1 MDPNSAIN
9 HAIWVIDGHPQ
20 SGSLGSALAAKYAEG
35 ARQAGHEVR
44 LTVLRELQFDYNT
57 PQEALEPD
65 LAAAQ
70 EALQWCRHVTVIYPN
85 WWGTYPA
92 LFKAFL
98 DRILLPGFA
107 FQVEEK
113 GWKGLLS
120 GRSAQII
127 TTMDTPFWVYR
138 WILGAPGIRAMVRAT
153 FGFCG
158 IKPVHVKLFGPVHA
172 STPAQRQDW
181 LGEVFRM
188 GLAAEQA
195 IRPPRGTRIKAWLA
209 VARPQFYPFPLLVLA
224 TGAVAAAATLDHPVR
239 TAPLVLAA
247 GCAILL
253 ELFTVLTNELHDQE
267 TDRRNRNAGLFTG
280 GSRVLVDGRLTA
292 PQLETARRLAAGF
305 LIVLA
310 SVLAFLVS
318 SHALIIGGLVLTGW
332 LLGHQYSA
340 GPLRLSYRG
349 WGELDVAFTHSFL
362 VAALGWVS
370 QGGPWNSAIPWG
382 LTAAIFVS
390 VLPSIILA
398 GVPDRGADRAAGK
411 NTLVVRWG
419 VRRASFTAMA
429 AAAAAMILKSVT
441 SSGGPLSPWLTGAA
455 LVHGL
460 ILLGGLWVLSRRP
473 QPDKIDG
480 VLVLALTFMVWFA
493 LEPFLAY
500 ITGIPSTE

>member
-1 MDPNSAIN
+1 MVSHSSKI
-9 HAIWVIDGHPQ
+9 HRIWVIDAHPQ
-20 SGSLGSALAAKYAEG
+20 SASLGSALAARYAEG

-44 LTVLRELQFDYNT
+44 LTVLRDLCFDYNT
-57 PQEALEPD
+57 PQAALEPD
-65 LAAAQ
+65 LVTAQ
-70 EALQWCRHVTVIYPN
+70 EALQWCRHVTVVYPN

-158 IKPVHVKLFGPVHA
+158 IKPVQVKLFGPVHG
-172 STPAQRQDW
+172 STPAQRQEW
-181 LGEVFRM
+181 LGEVLRM
-188 GLAAEQA
+188 GLAADQA
-195 IRPPRGTRIKAWLA
+195 IRPPRADSIKAWLA
-209 VARPQFYPFPLLVLA
+209 AARLQFYPFPLLVLA
-224 TGAVAAAATLDHPVR
+224 TGALAGAASLAQ
-239 TAPLVLAA
+239 PLQSVPLLLAA
-247 GCAILL
+247 GCAFLM

-267 TDRRNRNAGLFTG
+267 TDRLNRNAGLFTG
-280 GSRVLVDGRLTA
+280 GSRVLVDRRLTA
-292 PQLETARRLAAGF
+292 PQLESARLLTAGF
-305 LIVLA
+305 LLVLA
-310 SVLAFLVS
+310 SALAYSVP
-318 SHALIIGGLVLTGW
+318 SHALSFVGLVLVGG

-340 GPLRLSYRG
+340 GPLRLSYRS
-349 WGELDVAFTHSFL
+349 WGELNVAFTHSFL

-370 QGGPWNSAIPWG
+370 QGGPMNAAFPWG
-382 LTAAIFVS
+382 FTTAIFVS

-398 GVPDRGADRAAGK
+398 GVPDRDADRAAGK

-419 VRRASFTAMA
+419 VRRASFIAMTAA
-429 AAAAAMILKSVT
+429 GAAMILKSVT

-455 LVHGL
+455 IVHGL
-460 ILLGGLWVLSRRP
+460 VLLGGLGLLSRRSN
-473 QPDKIDG
+473 PDKING
-480 VLVLALTFMVWFA
+480 LLVLALSFMVWFA

-500 ITGIPSTE
+500 AGMIP